1 MAALID
7 QRRRARAKAASADRQ
22 RRILEVAR
30 DMLRTM
36 PVAEVSLET
45 VCSRAEVKAGL
56 GSMYF
61 GDRDRL
67 VLRIVRDETDAW
79 LDRVLEILDAPGAAD
94 DRASLV
100 RALVTDLASRELL
113 ARLLAQVWTL
123 LEGRIDTGEAMAFVR
138 RQADR
143 AVEIGVRLE
152 SLFPALEDGSGA
164 RVILRLQQHMA
175 AWVQGALPRGPLEV
189 ALGMPELEAARCDL
203 GVEIGAFLEREL
215 LATV

>member
-30 DMLRTM
+30 DMLRTH
-36 PVAEVSLET
+36 PVADVSLET
-45 VCSRAEVKAGL
+45 VCNRAQVKAGL

-61 GDRDRL
+61 GDRDQL

-79 LDRVLEILDAPGAAD
+79 LDRVLEILEASESDGDHDA
-94 DRASLV
+94 LV
-100 RALVTDLASRELL
+100 RQLTDDLAGRELL
-113 ARLLAQVWTL
+113 ARLLAQAWTL
-123 LEGRIDTGEAMAFVR
+123 LEGRIDTSEAMAFVR

-143 AVEIGVRLE
+143 AAEVGERLE
-152 SLFPALEDGSGA
+152 SSFPALEAGDGEK
-164 RVILRLQQHMA
+164 VILRLQQQMA

-203 GVEIGAFLEREL
+203 DSEIRAFLEHRLRCPE
-215 LATV
+215 

>member
-1 MAALID
+1 
-7 QRRRARAKAASADRQ
+7 
-22 RRILEVAR
+22 
-30 DMLRTM
+30 
-36 PVAEVSLET
+36 
-45 VCSRAEVKAGL
+45 
-56 GSMYF
+56 
-61 GDRDRL
+61 
-67 VLRIVRDETDAW
+67 
-79 LDRVLEILDAPGAAD
+79 
-94 DRASLV
+94 
-100 RALVTDLASRELL
+100 
-113 ARLLAQVWTL
+113 
-123 LEGRIDTGEAMAFVR
+123 MAFVR

-164 RVILRLQQHMA
+164 RVILRLQQQMA